1 MRKIF
6 VKTKNVKNFSGI
18 INNLIDKSSATPK
31 MGLIYGCPG
40 LGKSHTAIWW
50 ATRNNAL
57 YIRAQNKMN
66 TKWLLKE
73 ILYEIGE
80 DTKGNISTL
89 SNRCKMRLKLKPQVL
104 IVDEID
110 YLLECGNTIEALRD
124 IHDNVGI
131 PVVLIG
137 MQNSK
142 NKLGK
147 YQHLYDRLSEI
158 TEFQPF
164 SKEDVDIIVD
174 ELSEIKI
181 TDEAKQIIFENTNRF
196 RQLIKII
203 SSLENLAK
211 TNGLNKIDVKQ
222 VKGLKIGQN

>member
-18 INNLIDKSSATPK
+18 INNLIDKSISTPK
-31 MGLIYGCPG
+31 MGLIYGAPE

-50 ATRNNAL
+50 ATKNNAL
-57 YIRAQNKMN
+57 YVRAQHKMN

-73 ILYEIGE
+73 ILSEIGE
-80 DTKGNISTL
+80 DIKGNISTL
-89 SNRCKMRLKLKPQVL
+89 SNQCKMRLKLNPHVL

-110 YLLECGNTIEALRD
+110 YLLESENTIEVLRD

-158 TEFQPF
+158 LEFQSF

-181 TDEAKQIIFENTNRF
+181 TDDAKQIIFENTNRF
-196 RQLIKII
+196 RQLIKTI
-203 SSLENLAK
+203 SGLENLAK

-222 VKGLKIGQN
+222 VKGLKIGQ

>member
-1 MRKIF
+1 MKKVF
-6 VKTKNVKNFSGI
+6 VKTKNVKNFSGA

-31 MGLIYGCPG
+31 MGLIYGAPG

-50 ATRNNAL
+50 ATKNNAL
-57 YIRAQNKMN
+57 YVRAQHKMN

-73 ILYEIGE
+73 ILSEIGE
-80 DTKGNISTL
+80 DIKGNISTL
-89 SNRCKMRLKLKPQVL
+89 SNQCKMRLKLNPHVL

-110 YLLECGNTIEALRD
+110 YLLGSENTIEVLRD

-131 PVVLIG
+131 PVILIG

-158 TEFQPF
+158 LEFQPF

-181 TDEAKQIIFENTNRF
+181 TDDAKQIIFENTNRF
-196 RQLIKII
+196 RQLIKDI
-203 SSLENLAK
+203 SLLENLAK

-222 VKGLKIGQN
+222 VKGLKIGQ

>member
-31 MGLIYGCPG
+31 MGLIYGAPG

-50 ATRNNAL
+50 ATKNNAL
-57 YIRAQNKMN
+57 YVRAQHKMN

-73 ILYEIGE
+73 ILSEIGE
-80 DTKGNISTL
+80 DIKGNISTL
-89 SNRCKMRLKLKPQVL
+89 SNQCKMRLKLNPHVL

-110 YLLECGNTIEALRD
+110 YLLESENTIEVLRD
-124 IHDNVGI
+124 IHDSVGI

-158 TEFQPF
+158 LEFQSF

-181 TDEAKQIIFENTNRF
+181 TDDAKQIIFENTNRF
-196 RQLIKII
+196 RQLIKTI
-203 SSLENLAK
+203 SGLENLAK

-222 VKGLKIGQN
+222 AKGLKIG

>member
-1 MRKIF
+1 MKKVF
-6 VKTKNVKNFSGI
+6 VKTKNVKNFSGA

-31 MGLIYGCPG
+31 MGLIYGAPG

-50 ATRNNAL
+50 ATKNNAL
-57 YIRAQNKMN
+57 YVRAQHKMN

-73 ILYEIGE
+73 ILSEIGE
-80 DTKGNISTL
+80 DIKGNISTL
-89 SNRCKMRLKLKPQVL
+89 SNQCKMRLKLNPHVL

-110 YLLECGNTIEALRD
+110 YLLGSENTIEVLRD

-158 TEFQPF
+158 LEFQSF

-181 TDEAKQIIFENTNRF
+181 TDDAKQIIFENTNRF
-196 RQLIKII
+196 RQLIKDI
-203 SSLENLAK
+203 SLLENLAK

-222 VKGLKIGQN
+222 VKGLKIGQ

>member
-31 MGLIYGCPG
+31 MGLIYGCTG

-158 TEFQPF
+158 TEFKPF
-164 SKEDVDIIVD
+164 SKEDVEIIVD

>member
-1 MRKIF
+1 MKKVF
-6 VKTKNVKNFSGI
+6 VKTKNVKNFSGA

-31 MGLIYGCPG
+31 MGLIYGAPG

-50 ATRNNAL
+50 ATKNNAL
-57 YIRAQNKMN
+57 YVRAQHKMN
-66 TKWLLKE
+66 TRWLLQE
-73 ILYEIGE
+73 ILAEIGE
-80 DTKGNISTL
+80 EIHGQISSL
-89 SNRCKMRLKLKPQVL
+89 SDQCKLRLKLKPQVL

-110 YLLECGNTIEALRD
+110 YLLDRSHTIEALRD
-124 IHDNVGI
+124 IHDTTGV

-158 TEFQPF
+158 VEFNPF

-174 ELSEIKI
+174 ELSEVKI
-181 TDEAKQIIFENTNRF
+181 TDDAKQIIFENTNRF
-196 RQLIKII
+196 RQLIKDI
-203 SSLENLAK
+203 SLLENLAK

-222 VKGLKIGQN
+222 VKGLKIGQ

>member
-18 INNLIDKSSATPK
+18 INNLIDKSISTPK
-31 MGLIYGCPG
+31 MGLIYGAPG

-50 ATRNNAL
+50 ATKNNAL
-57 YIRAQNKMN
+57 YVRAQHKMN

-73 ILYEIGE
+73 ILSEIGE
-80 DTKGNISTL
+80 DIKGNISTL
-89 SNRCKMRLKLKPQVL
+89 SNQCKMRLKLNPHVL

-110 YLLECGNTIEALRD
+110 YLLESENTIEVLRD

-158 TEFQPF
+158 LEFQSF

-181 TDEAKQIIFENTNRF
+181 TDDAKQIIFENTNRF
-196 RQLIKII
+196 RQLIKTI
-203 SSLENLAK
+203 SGLENLAK
-211 TNGLNKIDVKQ
+211 TTGLTKIDVKQ
-222 VKGLKIGQN
+222 VKGLKIGQ

>member
-1 MRKIF
+1 MKKVF
-6 VKTKNVKNFSGI
+6 VKTKNVKKFSGT

-31 MGLIYGCPG
+31 MGLIYGAPG
-40 LGKSHTAIWW
+40 LGKSHAAIWW
-50 ATRNNAL
+50 ATKNNAL
-57 YIRAQNKMN
+57 YVRAQHKMN
-66 TKWLLKE
+66 TRWLLQE
-73 ILYEIGE
+73 ILAEVGE
-80 DTKGNISTL
+80 DIKGNISTL
-89 SNRCKMRLKLKPQVL
+89 SNQCKMRLKLNPHVL

-110 YLLECGNTIEALRD
+110 YLLESENTIEVLRD

-158 TEFQPF
+158 LEFQSF

-174 ELSEIKI
+174 ELSEVKI
-181 TDEAKQIIFENTNRF
+181 TEEAKQIIFENTNRF
-196 RQLIKII
+196 RQLIKDI
-203 SSLENLAK
+203 SLLENLAK

-222 VKGLKIGQN
+222 VKGLKIG

>member
-6 VKTKNVKNFSGI
+6 VKTKNVKNFSGA

-31 MGLIYGCPG
+31 MGLIYGAPG

-50 ATRNNAL
+50 ATKNNAL
-57 YIRAQNKMN
+57 YVRAQHKMN

-73 ILYEIGE
+73 ILSEIGE
-80 DTKGNISTL
+80 DIKGNISTL
-89 SNRCKMRLKLKPQVL
+89 SNQCKMRLKLNPHVL

-110 YLLECGNTIEALRD
+110 YLLGSENTIEVLRD

-131 PVVLIG
+131 PVILIG

-158 TEFQPF
+158 LEFQPF

-181 TDEAKQIIFENTNRF
+181 TDDAKQIIFENTNRF
-196 RQLIKII
+196 RQLIKDI
-203 SSLENLAK
+203 SLLENLAK

-222 VKGLKIGQN
+222 VKGLKIGQ